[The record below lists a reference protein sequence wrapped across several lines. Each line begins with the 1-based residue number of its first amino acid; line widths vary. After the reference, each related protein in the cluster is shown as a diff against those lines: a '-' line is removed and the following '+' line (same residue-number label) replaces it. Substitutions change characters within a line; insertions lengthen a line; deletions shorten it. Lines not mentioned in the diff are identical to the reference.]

1 MPAVLQFN
9 KIAICDDIKRASNYL
24 DIRGGFDGFCEYVDN
39 LNASLGIPKTLTE
52 LGVKDPDI
60 KRIVAG
66 ALVDPSTGGNPVA
79 MTEENTTKLLLS
91 CI

>member
-1 MPAVLQFN
+1 MCPGPMVPASASARPARQATPA
-9 KIAICDDIKRASNYL
+9 IAL
-24 DIRGGFDGFCEYVDN
+24 
-39 LNASLGIPKTLTE
+39 SLGIPKTLTE

-66 ALVDPSTGGNPVA
+66 ALIDPSTGGNPVV